1 MSEGC
6 YAMDRLKGMLMGGLG
21 VLQRLPGMLR
31 ARQVILLSAVVI
43 STAMGMRSEVVEFCR
58 PLMILVMGSVVITCG
73 HS

>member
-1 MSEGC
+1 
-6 YAMDRLKGMLMGGLG
+6 
-21 VLQRLPGMLR
+21 
-31 ARQVILLSAVVI
+31 VILLSAVVI